1 MMKKHKWLQPVL
13 ITLLVIA
20 LAACIAVWRLNTF
33 TLQIQLSGDKEIT
46 LEYGTA
52 FTIPEATASFF
63 GSLIWNDGT
72 QVAVTQEGSVDTTTV
87 GEYVLTYSAE
97 YLGYTKQAECTVYV
111 VDTQKPTI
119 TLVSDPDTFTIPGQ
133 IYEEE
138 GFSAVDDYD
147 GDLTDRVVRQATDT
161 EIIYTVTDN
170 AGNKTEVRRTIVYKD
185 PDPPVLQLKGE
196 EKITLYLGQ
205 KYEEPGYE
213 ATDAVDGEI
222 TDKVTVTGEVNG
234 EKEGTYT
241 LQYSVADAYGNTAT
255 AKREITV
262 IYVPPVYPEDVTV
275 TPVGGVIYLTFD
287 DGPSA
292 YTRKLLDT
300 LAQYNVKAT
309 FFVVN
314 TGYIDIVSEIV
325 AQGHSI
331 GIHSITHN
339 FGQIYASEEAFFND
353 LYGMQDIIRQ
363 KTGVTTTLMRF
374 PGGSSNLASSFN
386 PGIMRRLVP
395 MVVEKGFQ
403 YFDWNVSSGDGG
415 GVWTEDAVYWN
426 VINGVSTKSVSVV
439 LQHDS
444 KNFSVDAVER
454 IIIWGL
460 NNGYRFLPL
469 TPDSPGAHHRI
480 NN

>member
-1 MMKKHKWLQPVL
+1 MRIKKWALGIGLVVL
-13 ITLLVIA
+13 IIA
-20 LAACIAVWRLNTF
+20 MAAAVTIWRLNTF
-33 TLQIQLSGDKEIT
+33 VLQVRLDGIREVT
-46 LEYGTA
+46 LEYGA
-52 FTIPEATASFF
+52 EFTEPDATATFY
-63 GSLIWNDGT
+63 GT
-72 QVAVTQEGSVDTTTV
+72 FIGRSGMDVEVKKEGSVDTAKV
-87 GEYVLTYSAE
+87 GDYVLTYSAE
-97 YLGYTKQAECTVYV
+97 HWGYTGSTTYTVHV
-111 VDTQKPTI
+111 VDTQKPEI
-119 TLVSDPDTFTIPGQ
+119 TLVSDPDKFTIPGHA
-133 IYEEE
+133 YEEE
-138 GFSAVDDYD
+138 GFSATDAYD
-147 GDLTDRVVRQATDT
+147 GDLTDRVVRTATDT
-161 EIIYTVTDN
+161 EIIYTVKDN
-170 AGNKTEVRRTIVYKD
+170 AGNRTEVRRTIVYKD
-185 PDPPVLQLKGE
+185 PDPPILELKGE

-213 ATDAVDGEI
+213 ATDAVDGVI

-234 EKEGTYT
+234 DKEGKYT
-241 LQYSVADAYGNTAT
+241 LQYSVSDAYGNIAT
-255 AKREITV
+255 ASREITV
-262 IYVPPVYPEDVTV
+262 IYVPPVYPEDVTI

-292 YTRKLLDT
+292 YTRKLLDI
-300 LAQYNVKAT
+300 LAKYNVKAT

-314 TGYIDIVSEIV
+314 TGYIDVVADIV

-339 FGQIYASEEAFFND
+339 FGQIYASEEAFFKD
-353 LYGMQDIIRQ
+353 LYGMQEIIRQ

-426 VINGVSTKSVSVV
+426 VINGVARKTVSVV

-444 KNFSVDAVER
+444 KHFSVDAVER
-454 IIIWGL
+454 ILIWGL
-460 NNGYRFLPL
+460 NNGYTFLPL

>member
-1 MMKKHKWLQPVL
+1 MQIKKWALWIVPAL
-13 ITLLVIA
+13 IVIA
-20 LAACIAVWRLNTF
+20 LAACITVWRLNVF
-33 TLQIQLSGDKEIT
+33 ILQIQLAGDKEVT
-46 LEYGTA
+46 LEYGSE
-52 FTIPEATASFF
+52 FTPPDASASFF
-63 GSLIWNDGT
+63 GSLLLKDGME
-72 QVAVTQEGSVDTTTV
+72 VAVTREGSVDTAKV

-97 YLGYTKQAECTVYV
+97 HWGYTRRVSFTVHV
-111 VDTQKPTI
+111 VDTQPPEI
-119 TLVSDPDTFTIPGQ
+119 TLVADPETFTIPGQ
-133 IYEEE
+133 TYEEE
-138 GFSAVDDYD
+138 GFSAADDYD
-147 GDLTDRVVRQATDT
+147 GDLTDRVVRKATDT
-161 EIIYTVTDN
+161 EIIYTVADN
-170 AGNKTEVRRTIVYKD
+170 AGNKTEIRRTIVYKD
-185 PDPPVLQLKGE
+185 PDPPVLELKGE
-196 EKITLYLGQ
+196 KEITLYLGQ

-213 ATDAVDGEI
+213 ATDAVDGLL

-234 EKEGTYT
+234 DKEGTYT
-241 LQYSVADAYGNTAT
+241 LNYSVSDAYGNTAT
-255 AKREITV
+255 ASREIKV
-262 IYVPPVYPEDVTV
+262 IYVPPVYPEDVTG

-292 YTRKLLDT
+292 YTRKLLDV
-300 LAQYNVKAT
+300 LAKYNVKAT

-314 TGYIDIVSEIV
+314 TGYIDVIADIV

-339 FGQIYASEEAFFND
+339 FNQIYASEEAYLND
-353 LYGMQDIIRQ
+353 LYGMQEIIRQ

-386 PGIMRRLVP
+386 PGIMRRVVPLVQ
-395 MVVEKGFQ
+395 EKGFQ

-444 KNFSVDAVER
+444 KSFSVDAVER
-454 IIIWGL
+454 ILIWGL
-460 NNGYRFLPL
+460 NNGYTFLPL